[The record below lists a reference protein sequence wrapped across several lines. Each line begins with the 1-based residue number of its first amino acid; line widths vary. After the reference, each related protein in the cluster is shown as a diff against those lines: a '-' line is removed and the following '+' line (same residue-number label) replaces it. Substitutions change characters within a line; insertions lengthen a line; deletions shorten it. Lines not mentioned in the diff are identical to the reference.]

1 VKPPTRRYGGLTL
14 EQYAEFSQERDRIM
28 GAAGQRGIAAVAMAV
43 ASPPAELVKLFER
56 FKLPLRTDAY
66 GKLNLYVAE
75 WQEALNQSRELQERF
90 SELQENL
97 SFAKL
102 GVNAEEKAAL
112 DDIRQGNMDMH
123 LRMAQAQRAQHA
135 IAQGDAGDADPVVF
149 PGQKV
154 AKLSDYVGIMKGMQ
168 KGDMMGALG
177 RYGLDMMSYGQV
189 ATAWGAKMAADP
201 VLTEKFSRMM
211 SA

>member
-1 VKPPTRRYGGLTL
+1 LH
-14 EQYAEFSQERDRIM
+14 
-28 GAAGQRGIAAVAMAV
+28 
-43 ASPPAELVKLFER
+43 ER
-56 FKLPLRTDAY
+56 FL
-66 GKLNLYVAE
+66 
-75 WQEALNQSRELQERF
+75 ELQE
-90 SELQENL
+90 LQ
-97 SFAKL
+97 SFAKM

-112 DDIRQGNMDMH
+112 DNIRDGNMDMH
-123 LRMAQAQRAQHA
+123 LRMAQAQQAQHA
-135 IAQGDAGDADPVVF
+135 LSQENADPDPVVF

-168 KGDMMGALG
+168 RGDMMGALG

-211 SA
+211 NG